1 MAHSKVVLATGEVLM
16 DLTGDTVEKEN
27 LLKGYKAH
35 GADGE
40 LIEGSCTF
48 DVDSSAIG
56 TKPAEV
62 LSGKLFAAG
71 GEVKTGTMPNRGG
84 ASGAIST
91 KDGTYTIQQGYHD
104 GSGKVGIDPTE
115 KGKLIPGNIRQG
127 VTILGV
133 EGDMSGSED
142 VKAQAK
148 TATPTFAEQTILP
161 DSGYTHLT
169 QVKIEAIPVTY
180 ADNASGG
187 TTVTIG

>member
-1 MAHSKVVLATGEVLM
+1 MAHSKIVLSTGEVLI
-16 DLTGDTVEKEN
+16 DLTSDTVEKEN
-27 LLKGYKAH
+27 LLKGFKAH

-40 LIEGSCTF
+40 LVEGSCTF
-48 DVDSSAIG
+48 DVDSSDIG

-84 ASGAIST
+84 ASGSVST
-91 KDGTYTIQQGYHD
+91 KDGIYNIQQGYHD

-115 KGKLIPGNIRQG
+115 KEKLIPNNIRQG

-133 EGDMSGSED
+133 EGEMSGSED

-148 TATPTFAEQTILP
+148 TATPTFVEQTILP

-169 QVKIEAIPVTY
+169 QVKISAIPVTY
-180 ADNASGG
+180 ADNAAGG